1 MSTFTGGLLVPFVP
15 EVGAVILRTSLETIL
30 IVFLDTCLHIAFGV
44 LDASGVHQGAHH
56 CHLDGSGLHILLFH
70 VDC

>member
-1 MSTFTGGLLVPFVP
+1 MSSFTGGLLVPFVP
-15 EVGAVILRTSLETIL
+15 EVGAVILRASLETIL
-30 IVFLDTCLHIAFGV
+30 IVFLDTCLHIACGV

-56 CHLDGSGLHILLFH
+56 CHLNGSGLHILLFH

>member
-1 MSTFTGGLLVPFVP
+1 MSTFTGGLLVPFAP
-15 EVGAVILRTSLETIL
+15 EVGLVILRASLEVVL
-30 IVFLDTCLHIAFGV
+30 IVFLDTRLHFAFGV
-44 LDASGVHQGAHH
+44 LDASCVHQGFLH